1 MSNRGETPSEGT
13 PVSQPNDPDTKSPA
27 TPASGGA
34 PEGPGAQAGPQRG
47 GLVPPWQRGPA
58 DVTPQ
63 PTPPPGEGD
72 KNGNGERPAGPP
84 PRGVVSSGPAAG
96 PGGGGPAGTGGP
108 GGGAPTNGQVPVKKL
123 DAPQVGPSVPAPTG
137 KPDAK
142 EPPRPRFT
150 EVPTR
155 TITRDPSADE
165 QLPDLDQI
173 HHADVAKAAAAAS
186 NAKTE
191 TITRPAPTQVGKT
204 AAGGAGLRAAVQIR
218 RLDPWATFKVCGTLA
233 VIGFV
238 IWMIAV
244 AVLYLV
250 LDGMGVWEQ
259 VNSSFGTLVTAD
271 STSTEGDIIGAG
283 SVFGYAALLGVIN
296 SILVTALATIGAYIY
311 NIVADMVGGLE
322 VTLADLD

>member
-1 MSNRGETPSEGT
+1 M
-13 PVSQPNDPDTKSPA
+13 SQPNDPDTTMPAKSPA

-34 PEGPGAQAGPQRG
+34 PEGPGAQPGPQRG
-47 GLVPPWQRGPA
+47 ALVPPWQRGPA
-58 DVTPQ
+58 EAAP
-63 PTPPPGEGD
+63 PTGEGE

-84 PRGVVSSGPAAG
+84 PRGVVSSSPVTGPGNAGPA
-96 PGGGGPAGTGGP
+96 

-123 DAPQVGPSVPAPTG
+123 DAPQVGPSVPPTG
-137 KPDAK
+137 KTDGK

-173 HHADVAKAAAAAS
+173 HHADVAKAAAAA

-191 TITRPAPTQVGKT
+191 TITRPAPAQVGK
-204 AAGGAGLRAAVQIR
+204 AATGGAGLRAAVQIR

-238 IWMIAV
+238 IWMIAI

-259 VNSSFGTLVTAD
+259 INSSFGTLVTAD
-271 STSTEGDIIGAG
+271 NSSTEGDIIGAG

-296 SILVTALATIGAYIY
+296 SILITALATIGAYIY